1 MGQNKYIISLD
12 QGTTSS
18 RAVVFDDEANII
30 EIVQKEFS
38 QIYPKPGWVEHDPM
52 EIYASQYAVL
62 IEAIAKSAINSERD
76 FRKTQQKISNNIENS
91 LQMIA

>member
-30 EIVQKEFS
+30 EIVQKEFP

-62 IEAIAKSAINSERD
+62 IEAIAKSGID
-76 FRKTQQKISNNIENS
+76 VDNIHHTNVS
-91 LQMIA
+91 YH